1 MNPPTQGP
9 IRAYRPDD
17 RDALYAVCLQ
27 TAANGGDATAL
38 HADPSLPGAVWVG
51 PYVEFEP
58 DLAFVLDDG
67 AGAQGYVIGSLDTRA
82 FEERCDTEWMPPLQR
97 LHHAEE
103 FEPDTRDASLVRLIH
118 HPMVAPE
125 SVVSDYPSHLHI
137 DLLPRWQGGGWGRRL
152 IDTLLSRL
160 TERGSTGV
168 FLGVNPENEHA
179 VGFYRH
185 LGFEPVSTD
194 GGLWLGRSL
203 GAATMHHGE

>member
-1 MNPPTQGP
+1 MTEAAGHP

-27 TAANGGDATAL
+27 TAAAGGGDATAL
-38 HADPSLPGAVWVG
+38 HRDPSLPGEVWVG

-58 DLAFVLDDG
+58 GLAFVLDDG
-67 AGAQGYVIGSLDTRA
+67 AGAEGYVLGSLDTRA
-82 FEERCDTEWMPPLQR
+82 FEERRDAEWMPRLQR
-97 LHHAEE
+97 RHPADE
-103 FEPDTRDASLVRLIH
+103 FEPGTHDAAVVRLMH
-118 HPMVAPE
+118 EPMVAPE
-125 SVVSDYPSHLHI
+125 AVVHDYPSHLHI
-137 DLLPRWQGGGWGRRL
+137 DLLPRWEGGGWGRRL

-160 TERGSTGV
+160 TERGSSGV

-194 GGLWLGRSL
+194 GGLWLARSL
-203 GAATMHHGE
+203 GP